1 MEILAYLPF
10 PSLFNATFGSGVYEL
25 RIPTVGCVGTSSPYP
40 GQGPTLTG
48 FARHPIL
55 GSCGNFSLLEI
66 RWLGTDYR
74 VCLDF
79 ESFHLHI
86 I

>member
-10 PSLFNATFGSGVYEL
+10 DPCLMPLLGLEFTNYL
-25 RIPTVGCVGTSSPYP
+25 GCVGTSSPYP

-74 VCLDF
+74 VFLDF